1 MSRLYIT
8 DNDAQHKA
16 KVGNYGRRK
25 VIGKGLSKR
34 QAWLQQN
41 SKIALKKKKAIE
53 TIEYLVN
60 ELAR

>member
-1 MSRLYIT
+1 MCHVTHHVNKRYVQEHSSGERQDPGMSRLYIT

-34 QAWLQQN
+34 QA
-41 SKIALKKKKAIE
+41 
-53 TIEYLVN
+53 
-60 ELAR
+60 